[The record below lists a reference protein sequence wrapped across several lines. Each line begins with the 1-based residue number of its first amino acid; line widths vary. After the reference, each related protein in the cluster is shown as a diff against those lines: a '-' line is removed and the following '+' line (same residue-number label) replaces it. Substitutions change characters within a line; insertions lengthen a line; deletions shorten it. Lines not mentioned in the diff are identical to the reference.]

1 MIRRSS
7 FSLAAA
13 AAEAD
18 EDLEVNPL
26 ESVANL
32 SDVMLVLAVALMV
45 ALVAHWGVNMTD
57 VSLINESNMQP
68 IEADMSDQ
76 MASEADG
83 ETNYEEVGTV
93 YKDKETG
100 QLYVVG
106 G

>member
-1 MIRRSS
+1 MIRRTYS
-7 FSLAAA
+7 FSQAVA
-13 AAEAD
+13 AD
-18 EDLEVNPL
+18 EEDFEVNPM

-57 VSLINESNMQP
+57 VAKLNESNMQP
-68 IEADMSDQ
+68 IEADISGDTFSQ
-76 MASEADG
+76 EADG

-93 YKDKETG
+93 YRDTDTG
-100 QLYVVG
+100 ELYVVG

>member
-1 MIRRSS
+1 MIRRR
-7 FSLAAA
+7 FSVAAA
-13 AAEAD
+13 AAAD
-18 EDLEVNPL
+18 DEELEVNPM

-45 ALVAHWGVNMTD
+45 ALVSHWGVDMAD
-57 VSLINESNMQP
+57 VSKINDSNMKA
-68 IEADMSDQ
+68 IDADIS
-76 MASEADG
+76 SETSSSAADG

-93 YKDKETG
+93 YRDTETG